1 MSAQLLPLF
10 PLHAALLPGAVL
22 GLRVFE
28 ARYLDLVRECGR
40 QGSTFGVCLILEGE
54 EVGAPATPAAWGV
67 EARIEDFDMGADGVL
82 QLKLR
87 GMRRFHVLSTR
98 VRDNGLVVARVQW
111 CRPDDDGELQPEHAL
126 LAVLLEHILEQ
137 AGSEFAGAGQALSDQ
152 AAWVGW
158 RLAEL
163 LPLEEQ
169 QRLLLLQE
177 DDPCRRL
184 DHLLAWIPEFDPSP
198 ETDL

>member
-198 ETDL
+198 ETGL